1 MSRSLLFA
9 VTVVLFSTASAS
21 LAAAQ
26 RRSAQLLA
34 AARGHIATQHWDSAD
49 VELSDALDSA
59 PYIMDSAWACV
70 WRGILEYQRGRSA
83 LAQLSFRRAFAL
95 HPDPGVRGLDTIA
108 PGLVSLFDA
117 EFRAARTFRTW
128 DLDEPVRWV
137 IAPQFEYPRQL
148 RSRRV
153 AGTALVRM
161 LVDTLGQV
169 DEQSIEILELPDPA
183 FRAPLK
189 QMMLSAVFTPAR
201 IGGKPV
207 RTLVAYRLNLTPPP
221 PRDPVRLI
229 DAARTQLRMGQTDS
243 ALMQLEDALDP
254 ANGATPAVRVYAELV
269 RGMAWQ
275 IKRDTARAARSFQL
289 GLAQYRELRAQGVDF
304 APFVRSLADSARLTA
319 RRE

>member
-9 VTVVLFSTASAS
+9 VTVVLFSLASAS

-26 RRSAQLLA
+26 SRSAQLLA
-34 AARGHIATQHWDSAD
+34 AARAHIATQHWDSAD

-59 PYIMDSAWACV
+59 PYLMDSAWAYV
-70 WRGILEYQRGRSA
+70 WRGILEYQRGRFP

-108 PGLVSLFDA
+108 PGLASLFDA

-128 DLDEPVRWV
+128 DLDQPVRWV
-137 IAPQFEYPRQL
+137 IAPQFDYPREL

-153 AGTALVRM
+153 VGTALVRI

-169 DEQSIEILELPDPA
+169 EERSLEILELPDPA
-183 FRAPLK
+183 LDAPLK
-189 QMMLSAVFTPAR
+189 RMMLDAVFTPAR

-207 RTLVAYRLNLTPPP
+207 RSLVAFRVNLTPPR

-229 DAARTQLRMGQTDS
+229 DAARTRLRTGKPDS

-254 ANGATPAVRVYAELV
+254 ANGATPAVRVYAEIV

-275 IKRDTARAARSFQL
+275 VKHDTARAAQSFDL
-289 GLAQYRELRAQGVDF
+289 GLAQYRQLRAQGVDF
-304 APFVRSLADSARLTA
+304 APFVRSLADSARLTT